1 MSRPE
6 APAPCVLVL
15 GLLRN
20 PSASREWVLAALAE
34 RFGPVCGSTGEEPFA
49 QSRYYNGEMG
59 SGLLRSYL
67 AIEGERNPGE
77 LAVLKLAANALE
89 AEWGGP
95 RGRTVNV
102 DPGHL
107 NLTQVVLASGKPAAH
122 RVYLGQGIYAEAELV
137 FERGTFRPLP
147 WTYPDYR
154 EARAV
159 AFFNG
164 VREVHKRRL
173 RNRALGT
180 LASIS
185 NRQRT
190 TSNGQSP

>member
-1 MSRPE
+1 MSRPLP
-6 APAPCVLVL
+6 PAPCTLIL
-15 GLLRN
+15 GLLRS
-20 PSASREWVLAALAE
+20 PGVDRERVASALEEVFGSLEAA
-34 RFGPVCGSTGEEPFA
+34 TGEEPFT
-49 QSRYYNGEMG
+49 QSGYYDREMG
-59 SGLLRSYL
+59 GGLLRSFAAL
-67 AIEGERNPGE
+67 RGSREPGE
-77 LAVLKLAANALE
+77 LAALKLAANALE
-89 AEWGGP
+89 GEWAGP
-95 RGRTVNV
+95 AGRAVNI
-102 DPGHL
+102 DPGL
-107 NLTQVVLASGKPAAH
+107 LTLTQVVLASAKPAAH
-122 RVYLGQGIYAEAELV
+122 RVYLGRGIYGEVELV

-180 LASIS
+180 LAPSS